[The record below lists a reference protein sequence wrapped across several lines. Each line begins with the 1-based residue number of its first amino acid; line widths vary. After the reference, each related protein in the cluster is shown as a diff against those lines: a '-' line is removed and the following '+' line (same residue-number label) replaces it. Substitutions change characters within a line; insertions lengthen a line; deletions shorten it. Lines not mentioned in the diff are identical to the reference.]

1 MNTPRMGGGAMSPGL
16 GAGAGAVGVGV
27 AS

>member
-1 MNTPRMGGGAMSPGL
+1 MNTPRIGGGAMSPGL